1 MTAKRTRKA
10 KAAKMAKRKKSKQ
23 VSKKTYARI
32 RLLSAAAL
40 VFMAVMAIVVDAS
53 DQSTAKSSA
62 AVVASLSS
70 LGTVA
75 PIEDRPTATAGTKPV
90 PDSTYVGC
98 LREDDGR
105 FVLTDIGGP
114 DAPQSRNWK
123 TMFVTKKGGKL
134 EVTSSGTL
142 RLSRHVD
149 QTVQIT
155 GKRNEKA
162 FAARSLKVIGSICG
176 N

>member
-1 MTAKRTRKA
+1 
-10 KAAKMAKRKKSKQ
+10 MAKRKKSKQ
-23 VSKKTYARI
+23 VSKATYARI

-70 LGTVA
+70 MGSGSVA
-75 PIEDRPTATAGTKPV
+75 PIEDRPTATAGTKPI

-105 FVLTDIGGP
+105 FVLTEIGGP
-114 DAPQSRNWK
+114 DVPKSRNWK
-123 TMFVTKKGGKL
+123 TMFVTKKAGKL

-162 FAARSLKVIGSICG
+162 FAARSLKVVGSTCS